1 MKNTSKVR
9 QKKMP
14 LLLPREKGI
23 VLGLLIT
30 ILMTTIWVY
39 RFTYTFDFV
48 NLDDHL
54 LIFQDYSVRHFD
66 WRRAFISPSAG
77 LYHPLTT
84 LTFLLENR
92 IFGLDARIFHIT
104 NLAFHLANIL
114 LVFRLSLDLTKKPLH
129 ATWLSA
135 FFALSPLSVESV
147 AWIAERKDVL
157 STFFLL
163 LSCLTYIRAQ
173 RGEKSSGYWVLTT
186 LFVACSYL
194 TKPSTVVIPIIFLWL
209 DVVEKRPISPKA
221 VLSKAP
227 FVLGA
232 LAACAINWHVQ
243 TALRGHPN
251 WPSLTDML
259 IGPLKALAFYLAKL
273 LVPSGLS
280 ISYPSGDGLL
290 AIWQWVTVGAFLALV
305 LWTARD
311 QFYRR
316 PIALSMSWFVII
328 LMPMLKIV
336 PFGDQSPV
344 NDRFLYVAGLGYA
357 YALLCI
363 GKKLASHS
371 QLLNKLAIFPTSL
384 MTGCIDHHH
393 HVARSLSPL
402 PVDDRG
408 KNRSPSNQI
417 GRFILL
423 ITSTILL
430 AIYAKL
436 ATERTLAWRSTESI
450 WKSVLEVY
458 PEDGRAHANLARFY
472 QSVGKMQDS
481 ILHFKKAI
489 ELKGDKVPVLLADL
503 AYLHIEN
510 NRDDDAQ
517 HLLEQARQEDPNDP
531 RVLNI
536 EGVFLWRHGDIT
548 AAETKLREALGRPPG
563 LSAAEQRAKI
573 MNNLGLVLASKKDF
587 SGAIQMY
594 HQALDLQPDVAST
607 LYNLGLVYLS
617 SNRLEDAIKTFNKAV
632 AVDPNLV
639 EAWADLGVT
648 FFVKNDLDKS
658 TEYLKKA
665 VELSPEHTRA
675 RRNLSI
681 VLSKKGRCHEARRLL
696 EKAPGEE
703 RELSTWPPEVKACEP
718 TQ

>member
-1 MKNTSKVR
+1 MKTTSKDR

-14 LLLPREKGI
+14 LLLPREKGL
-23 VLGLLIT
+23 VLGFLLI

-39 RFTYTFDFV
+39 RFVYTFDFV

-84 LTFLLENR
+84 ITFLLENR
-92 IFGLDARIFHIT
+92 IFGLDARIFHIN

-114 LVFRLSLDLTKKPLH
+114 LVFRLSLDLTKKPLD
-129 ATWLSA
+129 AAWLSA

-163 LSCLTYIRAQ
+163 LSCLTYIRAK
-173 RGEKSSGYWVLTT
+173 KSETSIGYWVATT
-186 LFVACSYL
+186 LFVICSYL

-209 DVVEKRPISPKA
+209 DGVEKRPISPKA
-221 VLSKAP
+221 ILSKVP
-227 FVLGA
+227 FFLGA
-232 LAACAINWHVQ
+232 LAAFAINWHVQ

-251 WPSLTDML
+251 WPSLTDLL

-273 LVPSGLS
+273 LVPTDLS
-280 ISYPSGDGLL
+280 ISYPYGDGLL
-290 AIWQWVTVGAFLALV
+290 ATWQWVTVGTFLVLL

-311 QFYRR
+311 QIYRK
-316 PIALSMSWFVII
+316 PIILSMSWFAII

-344 NDRFLYVAGLGYA
+344 NDRFLYLAGLGYA

-363 GKKLASHS
+363 GKKLATPS
-371 QLLNKLAIFPTSL
+371 QSQNKLAIFPTSP
-384 MTGCIDHHH
+384 MTRPRHHH
-393 HVARSLSPL
+393 HHIAHSLSPCL
-402 PVDDRG
+402 VDDRDR
-408 KNRSPSNQI
+408 NRSQSNRI

-423 ITSTILL
+423 IASTILL
-430 AIYAKL
+430 AIYANL
-436 ATERTLAWRSTESI
+436 AMERTLAWRSTESI

-472 QSVGKMQDS
+472 QSIGKVQES

-489 ELKGDKVPVLLADL
+489 DLKGDKVPVLLADL

-510 NRDDDAQ
+510 SRDDDAR
-517 HLLEQARQEDPNDP
+517 HLLDLARHQDPNDP

-536 EGVFLWRHGDIT
+536 EGVFLWRHGDIS
-548 AAETKLREALGRPPG
+548 AAETKLREALERPPG

-617 SNRLEDAIKTFNKAV
+617 SDRLEDAVETFNKAL
-632 AVDPNLV
+632 AIDPNLV

-648 FFVKNDLDKS
+648 FYVKNDLNRS
-658 TEYLKKA
+658 TEYLRKA

-681 VLSKKGRCHEARRLL
+681 VLAKKGRCHDARTLL
-696 EKAPGEE
+696 EKALGEE
-703 RELSTWPPEVKACEP
+703 REWSTWPPEVKACEP
-718 TQ
+718 SH

>member
-1 MKNTSKVR
+1 
-9 QKKMP
+9 
-14 LLLPREKGI
+14 
-23 VLGLLIT
+23 
-30 ILMTTIWVY
+30 MTTIWVY
-39 RFTYTFDFV
+39 RRIYTFDFV

-66 WRRAFISPSAG
+66 WRRAFVSPSAG

-84 LTFLLENR
+84 ITFLLENR
-92 IFGLDARIFHIT
+92 IFGLDARIFHIN
-104 NLAFHLANIL
+104 NLVFHLANIV
-114 LVFRLSLDLTKKPLH
+114 LVFRLSFELTKKTLH
-129 ATWLSA
+129 AAWLSA

-157 STFFLL
+157 STLFLL
-163 LSCLTYIRAQ
+163 LSCITYIRAH
-173 RGEKSSGYWVLTT
+173 RGEKSIRYWVLTT
-186 LFVACSYL
+186 VFVACAYL
-194 TKPSTVVIPIIFLWL
+194 SKPSTVVIPIVFLWL
-209 DVVEKRPISPKA
+209 DTVEKRPISIKA
-221 VLSKAP
+221 ILSKVP
-227 FVLGA
+227 FFLGA
-232 LAACAINWHVQ
+232 FAAFAINWQEQ

-251 WPSLTDML
+251 WPSLTDLL

-273 LVPSGLS
+273 LVPTGLS

-290 AIWQWVTVGAFLALV
+290 AIWQWLTVGIFLALV
-305 LWTARD
+305 LWTVRD
-311 QFYRR
+311 QSCRR
-316 PIALSMSWFVII
+316 PVTLSICWFAII

-344 NDRFLYVAGLGYA
+344 NDRFLYLAGLGYA

-363 GKKLASHS
+363 GKKLVSQS
-371 QLLNKLAIFPTSL
+371 QLLNKLAIFPMPL
-384 MTGCIDHHH
+384 MTRRMDHHH
-393 HVARSLSPL
+393 YVAHSLSL
-402 PVDDRG
+402 NSADDRG
-408 KNRSPSNQI
+408 KNRSPNNQI
-417 GRFILL
+417 RGFILL
-423 ITSTILL
+423 IASTILL
-430 AIYAKL
+430 AIYANL
-436 ATERTLAWRSTESI
+436 AAERTLAWRSTESI

-472 QSVGKMQDS
+472 QSIGKVQES

-489 ELKGDKVPVLLADL
+489 ELKGDKLPVLLADL

-510 NRDDDAQ
+510 NHDSDARP
-517 HLLEQARQEDPNDP
+517 LLEQARIEDPTDP

-587 SGAIQMY
+587 SGAINMY

-607 LYNLGLVYLS
+607 LYNLGLVYLG
-617 SNRLEDAIKTFNKAV
+617 SNRLEEAVETFNKAI
-632 AVDPNLV
+632 AIDPNLV

-665 VELSPEHTRA
+665 VDLSPEHNRA

-681 VLSKKGRCHEARRLL
+681 VLAKKGRCRDARTLL
-696 EKAPGEE
+696 ERAPGEE
-703 RELSTWPPEVKACEP
+703 REWSTWPPEVKTCEP
-718 TQ
+718 NQ